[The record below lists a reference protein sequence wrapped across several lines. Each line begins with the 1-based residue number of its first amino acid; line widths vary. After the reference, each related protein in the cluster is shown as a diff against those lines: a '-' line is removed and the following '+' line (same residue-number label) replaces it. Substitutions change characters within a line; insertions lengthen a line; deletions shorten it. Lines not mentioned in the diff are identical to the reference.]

1 MFNANTNKTA
11 NTETVNS
18 PLEKFT
24 SEFANG
30 FANGLEKTLKRE
42 QMKQDIIFYG
52 KIALGVAAV
61 AGIGLVVYRNW
72 NNEEFQIVDAK
83 DL

>member
-1 MFNANTNKTA
+1 MNVNTNNTTNANTL
-11 NTETVNS
+11 NS
-18 PLEKFT
+18 SIESFSK
-24 SEFANG
+24 EFANG
-30 FANGLEKTLKRE
+30 FAEGLEKTLKRE
-42 QMKQDIIFYG
+42 QLKSDIIFYG

-72 NNEEFQIVDAK
+72 NNEEFQVIDAK

>member
-1 MFNANTNKTA
+1 MNANINKTA

-24 SEFANG
+24 SEFATG
-30 FANGLEKTLKRE
+30 FAEGLEKTLKRE
-42 QMKQDIIFYG
+42 QMRQDIIFYG

>member
-1 MFNANTNKTA
+1 MNANINKTA
-11 NTETVNS
+11 NTESVN
-18 PLEKFT
+18 PAMEKFAT
-24 SEFANG
+24 EFANG
-30 FANGLEKTLKRE
+30 FAEGLEKTLKRE
-42 QMKQDIIFYG
+42 QMKQDILFYG

-61 AGIGLVVYRNW
+61 AGIGLVVYKNW

>member
-1 MFNANTNKTA
+1 MNTNINKAANTGTL
-11 NTETVNS
+11 NS
-18 PLEKFT
+18 SLEKFT

-30 FANGLEKTLKRE
+30 FAEGLEKTLKRE

>member
-1 MFNANTNKTA
+1 MNVNTNNTTNANTL
-11 NTETVNS
+11 NS
-18 PLEKFT
+18 TLEKF
-24 SEFANG
+24 SNEFATG
-30 FANGLEKTLKRE
+30 FVEGLEKTLKRE
-42 QMKQDIIFYG
+42 QLKSDILFYG

-61 AGIGLVVYRNW
+61 AGIGYIVYNNW

>member
-1 MFNANTNKTA
+1 MNANINKATD
-11 NTETVNS
+11 TETLNS
-18 PLEKFT
+18 SLEKFT
-24 SEFANG
+24 KEFANG
-30 FANGLEKTLKRE
+30 FAEGLEKTLKRE

-61 AGIGLVVYRNW
+61 AGLGFVVYKNW

>member
-1 MFNANTNKTA
+1 MNTNINKTA

-18 PLEKFT
+18 TIEKFT

-30 FANGLEKTLKRE
+30 FAEGLEKTLKRE
-42 QMKQDIIFYG
+42 QMKQDILFYG

>member
-1 MFNANTNKTA
+1 MNVNTN
-11 NTETVNS
+11 NTTNM
-18 PLEKFT
+18 EKFAT
-24 SEFANG
+24 EFANG
-30 FANGLEKTLKRE
+30 FAEGLEKTLKRE
-42 QMKQDIIFYG
+42 QMKQDILFYG

-72 NNEEFQIVDAK
+72 NNDEFQIVDAK

>member
-1 MFNANTNKTA
+1 MNVNTNNTTNANTINPA
-11 NTETVNS
+11 M
-18 PLEKFT
+18 EKFAT
-24 SEFANG
+24 EFANG
-30 FANGLEKTLKRE
+30 FAEGLEKTLKRE
-42 QMKQDIIFYG
+42 QLKSDILFYG

-72 NNEEFQIVDAK
+72 NNEEFQVIDAK

>member
-1 MFNANTNKTA
+1 MNVNTNNTT
-11 NTETVNS
+11 NTESVN
-18 PLEKFT
+18 PAMEKFAT
-24 SEFANG
+24 EFATG
-30 FANGLEKTLKRE
+30 FAEGLEKTLKRE
-42 QMKQDIIFYG
+42 QMKQDILFYG

-72 NNEEFQIVDAK
+72 NNDEFQIVDAK

>member
-1 MFNANTNKTA
+1 MNVNTNNTTNANTL
-11 NTETVNS
+11 NS
-18 PLEKFT
+18 TLEKF
-24 SEFANG
+24 SNEFATG
-30 FANGLEKTLKRE
+30 FAEGLEKTLKRE
-42 QMKQDIIFYG
+42 QMKQDILFYG

>member
-1 MFNANTNKTA
+1 MNTNINKAA

-18 PLEKFT
+18 SLEKFT
-24 SEFANG
+24 NEFATG
-30 FANGLEKTLKRE
+30 FAEGLEKTLKRE

-61 AGIGLVVYRNW
+61 AGIGFVVYRNW

>member
-1 MFNANTNKTA
+1 MNVNTN
-11 NTETVNS
+11 NTTNM
-18 PLEKFT
+18 EKFAT
-24 SEFANG
+24 EFANG
-30 FANGLEKTLKRE
+30 FAEGLEKTLKRE
-42 QMKQDIIFYG
+42 QMKQDILFYG

-72 NNEEFQIVDAK
+72 NNEEFQVIDAK

>member
-1 MFNANTNKTA
+1 MNVNTNNTTKNSTFANT
-11 NTETVNS
+11 
-18 PLEKFT
+18 LEKF
-24 SEFANG
+24 SNEFTTG
-30 FANGLEKTLKRE
+30 FVEGLEKTLKRE
-42 QMKQDIIFYG
+42 QMKQDILFYG

-61 AGIGLVVYRNW
+61 AGIGLVVYKNW

>member
-1 MFNANTNKTA
+1 MNVNTN
-11 NTETVNS
+11 NTTNM
-18 PLEKFT
+18 EKFAT
-24 SEFANG
+24 EFANG
-30 FANGLEKTLKRE
+30 FAEGLEKTLKRE
-42 QMKQDIIFYG
+42 QMKQDILFYG

-72 NNEEFQIVDAK
+72 NNDEFQVIDAK

>member
-1 MFNANTNKTA
+1 MNTNINKTA

-18 PLEKFT
+18 TIEKFT

-30 FANGLEKTLKRE
+30 FAEGLEKTLKRE
-42 QMKQDIIFYG
+42 QMKQDILFYG

-72 NNEEFQIVDAK
+72 NNDEFQIVDAK

>member
-1 MFNANTNKTA
+1 MNANINKTA

-24 SEFANG
+24 SEFATG
-30 FANGLEKTLKRE
+30 FAEGLEKTWKRK
-42 QMKQDIIFYG
+42 QMRQDIIIYG

-61 AGIGLVVYRNW
+61 AGLGLVVYRNW